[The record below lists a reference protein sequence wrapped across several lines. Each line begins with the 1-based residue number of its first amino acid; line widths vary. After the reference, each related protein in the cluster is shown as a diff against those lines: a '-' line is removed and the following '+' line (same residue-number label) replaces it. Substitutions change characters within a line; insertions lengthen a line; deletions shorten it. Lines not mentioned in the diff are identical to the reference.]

1 MEILIQPTIDN
12 LREDLG
18 YDENED
24 YNVDALLFQQGFD
37 GYPIEVEDGVK
48 FEIPEGYIGSIIDDG
63 HVYYL
68 RNEISE
74 GVWENEEFYSYL
86 ESGLYILNDDVISS
100 VEECDD
106 ALFNDQNDEELYTS
120 DWNDEDDYDDGTDN
134 KYDIVL
140 NEISKSA
147 LKTIGLDN
155 DDEQIINLMGAI
167 LVGISSED
175 NDDNIAGRAF
185 AQLAKSGFMLP
196 MEDIKEMC
204 NKARENC
211 KKQLFGLQIA
221 FNCLREY
228 ECSAADALSQIEMFL

>member
-12 LREDLG
+12 LREDFS

-24 YNVDALLFQQGFD
+24 YNVDDLLFQQGFD
-37 GYPIEVEDGVK
+37 GYPIEVADGEK
-48 FEIPEGYIGSIIDDG
+48 FKIPKGYIGSIIEDG

-74 GVWENEEFYSYL
+74 GVWENEEFYGDL

-106 ALFNDQNDEELYTS
+106 ALFDDQNDEELYTS
-120 DWNDEDDYDDGTDN
+120 DWNEEDDYDDGTEN

-140 NEISKSA
+140 NEISKSV

-175 NDDNIAGRAF
+175 SDDNIAGRAF
-185 AQLAKSGFMLP
+185 ALLAMSGFMLP

-204 NKARENC
+204 KKARENC
-211 KKQLFGLQIA
+211 KKQLLGLQIA
-221 FNCLREY
+221 FNSIREY